1 MTTET
6 KPTQIFKRKP
16 HFNLYKP
23 LSKEAA
29 GAALQFSYDTVKQ
42 SIYLEAARQV
52 GARLEIGSKE
62 QFDWEGKIVFKLG
75 VTDIGH
81 LLLLFQGKKTEA
93 KCIHSPPEGTHTS
106 VLEVRKQTGQY
117 DNYQLKLS
125 KTDKSTNPSTTTSVG
140 MYVDHHELALLAHF
154 FREALTRMM
163 GFGKE

>member
-6 KPTQIFKRKP
+6 KQGQTFKRKP

-23 LSKEAA
+23 LSKEGA
-29 GAALQFSYDTVKQ
+29 GAALQFSYDAAKQ

-52 GARLEIGSKE
+52 GERLEIGSKE
-62 QFDWEGKIVFKLG
+62 QFNWEQKIVFKLG

-81 LLLLFQGKKTEA
+81 LMLLFQGKKTEA

-106 VLEVRKQTGQY
+106 VLEIRKQTGQY

-125 KTDKSTNPSTTTSVG
+125 KTDKSTGTPVTTSVG
-140 MYVDHHELALLAHF
+140 MFVDHHEFALLSHF
-154 FREALTRMM
+154 CREALTRMM
-163 GFGKE
+163 GFDKE